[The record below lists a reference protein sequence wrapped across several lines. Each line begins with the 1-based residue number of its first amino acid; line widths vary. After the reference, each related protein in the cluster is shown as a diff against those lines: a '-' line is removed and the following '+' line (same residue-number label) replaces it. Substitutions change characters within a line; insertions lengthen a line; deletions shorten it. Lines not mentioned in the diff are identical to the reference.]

1 MQIDII
7 AREGATVV
15 AIQGSVDG
23 LTAGDLLASLGS
35 EVQAGKTRLVADL
48 AGVEFMSSAGLRA
61 VLATVKD
68 TRQHGG
74 DLRLAA
80 VRPDVWK
87 VLNLSGFTSIVKIF
101 PDVESA
107 VASFAP

>member
-1 MQIDII
+1 MQIEII

-23 LTAGDLLASLGS
+23 LTAGDLLASLGA

-68 TRQHGG
+68 ARQHGG
-74 DLRLAA
+74 DFRLAA

-87 VLNLSGFTSIVKIF
+87 VLNLSGFTSILKIF
-101 PDVESA
+101 PDVDSA
-107 VASFAP
+107 VASYAP

>member
-1 MQIDII
+1 MQIDIVS
-7 AREGATVV
+7 REGATVV

-23 LTAGDLLASLGS
+23 LTAGDLLSSLGK
-35 EVQAGKTRLVADL
+35 EIQAGKIRIVADL
-48 AGVEFMSSAGLRA
+48 GAVEFMSSAGLRA

-74 DLRLAA
+74 DFRLAA
-80 VRPDVWK
+80 VRPDVLK

-101 PDVESA
+101 PDVDSA

>member
-1 MQIDII
+1 MQIEITS
-7 AREGATVV
+7 REGATVV

-23 LTAGDLLASLGS
+23 LTAADLLASLGG
-35 EVQAGKTRLVADL
+35 EVRAGKTKLVADL
-48 AGVEFMSSAGLRA
+48 RAVEFMSSAGLRA

-68 TRQHGG
+68 ARQQGG
-74 DLRLAA
+74 DFRLAG

-101 PDVESA
+101 PDVEAA
-107 VASFAP
+107 VASFGS